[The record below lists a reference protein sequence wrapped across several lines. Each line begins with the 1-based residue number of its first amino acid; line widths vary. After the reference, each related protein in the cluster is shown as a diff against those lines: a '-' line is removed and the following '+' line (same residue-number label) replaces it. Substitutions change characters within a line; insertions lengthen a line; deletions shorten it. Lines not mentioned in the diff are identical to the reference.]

1 MKRPVW
7 LSGVLVAGLAT
18 MSFAAEGEIKMES
31 KPEKRETATSVDFN
45 AALGLQFPSLTG
57 LGARIEQAMQA
68 ADPVGLANAA
78 HELSIA
84 EQVSGKEASITSA
97 QLLERAVELAK
108 LRLIESEIKA
118 VAAIVTDDATKKDL
132 AAAQQQAAERAEELA
147 KALESDEQPRGLVGD
162 LTVYNYSYNYVDIYY
177 DGVYLGVVF
186 PRAYFSFHV
195 HDPGYSHF
203 DLYAEDA
210 YGNYWNWHDTGS
222 FSSYWWDL
230 YEP

>member
-7 LSGVLVAGLAT
+7 LSGVLVASLAT
-18 MSFAAEGEIKMES
+18 MSFAAEGEIKLES
-31 KPEKRETATSVDFN
+31 KAEQRETATSVDFN

-108 LRLIESEIKA
+108 MRLVESEIKA
-118 VAAIVTDDATKKDL
+118 VAAIVTDADTRKELD
-132 AAAQQQAAERAEELA
+132 AAQKQAAERAEELA
-147 KALESDEQPRGLVGD
+147 KALEGDEQARGIGGT
-162 LTVYNYSYNYVDIYY
+162 LTVYNYSYASVDIYY
-177 DGVYLGVVF
+177 NGIYLGVVF
-186 PRAYFSFHV
+186 PRAYFTFSV
-195 HDPGYSHF
+195 GDYGYSYF

-210 YGNYWNWHDTGS
+210 YGVYY
-222 FSSYWWDL
+222 SSSDVGAYDHYDWEL
-230 YEP
+230 YP

>member
-18 MSFAAEGEIKMES
+18 MSFAAEGEIRMES
-31 KPEKRETATSVDFN
+31 RPEKRETATSVDFN
-45 AALGLQFPSLTG
+45 AALGLQFQSLTG

-84 EQVSGKEASITSA
+84 ENVSGKEASITSA

-118 VAAIVTDDATKKDL
+118 VAAIVTDADTKKDL
-132 AAAQQQAAERAEELA
+132 EAAQKQAADRAAEMA
-147 KALESDEQPRGLVGD
+147 KALESDDQARGLFGD
-162 LTVYNYSYNYVDIYY
+162 LTVYNYSYNYVDVYY
-177 DGVYLGVVF
+177 DGSYVGVVF

>member
-18 MSFAAEGEIKMES
+18 MSLAADGEIKMES

-45 AALGLQFPSLTG
+45 AAFGLQFPSLTG
-57 LGARIEQAMQA
+57 LGARIEQAMQV
-68 ADPVGLANAA
+68 ADPVGLALAA
-78 HELSIA
+78 HELSVA

-97 QLLERAVELAK
+97 QLLERAVQLAK

-118 VAAIVTDDATKKDL
+118 VAAIVTDATTKQELADAQKL
-132 AAAQQQAAERAEELA
+132 AVEQAEKMA
-147 KALESDEQPRGLVGD
+147 KALESDETPRGLVGD

-186 PRAYFSFHV
+186 PRAYFSFSV
-195 HDPGYSHF
+195 RDPGYSHF

-210 YGNYWNWHDTGS
+210 YGNYWTWHDTGS

-230 YEP
+230 HAP